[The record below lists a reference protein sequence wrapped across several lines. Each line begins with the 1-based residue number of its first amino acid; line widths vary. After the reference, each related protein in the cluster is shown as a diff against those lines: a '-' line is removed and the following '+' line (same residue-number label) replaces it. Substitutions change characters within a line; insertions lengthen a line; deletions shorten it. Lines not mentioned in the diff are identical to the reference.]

1 MITAI
6 EIRIR
11 ICQILLAAVLV
22 VTATVVAAQTRNVPV
37 KGFEADSIERA
48 NIGNKKFHSAIRPL
62 SADADTSSKYA
73 LQTVGGKSRWMLE
86 PLTEF
91 GIGMQSEY
99 NSNYYSAMLGA
110 SGTYSCRQK
119 LTLSLSVYGGYLSP
133 LGTMAALADSLGR
146 FPQMDEYGEM
156 GTGKYIAMGAEFY
169 VSYRPAQYLRLTAGK
184 GKKFVG
190 DGYRSVILSAS
201 NSGMYYFDTEVE
213 VGNFKY
219 LFSVNGGRNFDNGV
233 SATEAT
239 TKKVEPTTT
248 DGWTMRT
255 AYMIN
260 HVFSYNPAKW
270 LNIGGYE
277 TVMMIRRDSTNRTRM
292 PDLHY
297 MNPMLF
303 FRPLEFSLGSPDN
316 ALMGAFGKITINKYL
331 VGYAQFML
339 DDFNFKEIKEHND
352 TWNNKYAIQLGAK
365 GYAGGF
371 SYLLEYNYIRPY
383 IYSHDRPI
391 NSYTMYGQPL
401 AHPYGANMKEAVVNL
416 KYKMVKFDFDLLID
430 YVSRGVDFDM
440 YSYGNNVL
448 RPYTS
453 RHHNTGNVVGQGV
466 SYKTMLASLD
476 VRWRPDALRNFC
488 VFARLGVQRIIKKNG
503 DLDNTFAM
511 IGIKTSK
518 LFFDRSL

>member
-1 MITAI
+1 MKFFYHTLL
-6 EIRIR
+6 
-11 ICQILLAAVLV
+11 ILAM
-22 VTATVVAAQTRNVPV
+22 VTAANIAAAQTRNVPV
-37 KGFEADSIERA
+37 KGFEADSIECA
-48 NIGNKKFHSAIRPL
+48 NIGNKKFHSAIRPY
-62 SADADTSSKYA
+62 STDTDVSPTYA
-73 LQTVGGKSRWMLE
+73 LQTIQGNGRWMLE
-86 PLTEF
+86 PLAE
-91 GIGMQSEY
+91 IGVGTQSEY
-99 NSNYYSAMLGA
+99 YSNYYSAIGGA
-110 SGTYSCRQK
+110 SGTYSLGEK
-119 LTLSLSVYGGYLSP
+119 LTVNISAYGGYLSP
-133 LGTMAALADSLGR
+133 LGTMAGLADSLGR
-146 FPQMDEYGEM
+146 FPQMDKYSKKGD
-156 GTGKYIAMGAEFY
+156 GKYAVGGVEFY
-169 VSYRPAQYLRLTAGK
+169 ASYRPAEFLRLTAGK

-219 LFSVNGGRNFDNGV
+219 LFSINGGRNFDNGV

-255 AYMIN
+255 VYMIN

-270 LNIGGYE
+270 LNIGGFE
-277 TVMMIRRDSTNRTRM
+277 TVMMIRRDSTGRTRM

-297 MNPMLF
+297 FNPMLF

-316 ALMGAFGKITINKYL
+316 ALMGVFGKITINKYL

-352 TWNNKYAIQLGAK
+352 TWNNKYAFQLGLK
-365 GYAGGF
+365 GYAGKF

-391 NSYTMYGQPL
+391 NSYSMYGQPL
-401 AHPYGANMKEAVVNL
+401 ANPYGANMKEAVVNI
-416 KYKMVKFDFDLLID
+416 KYKMQRFDFDLLVD
-430 YVSRGVDFDM
+430 CVKRGLDFDI

-453 RHHNTGNVVGQGV
+453 RHHDRGNVVCAFGSAARRRFRQRFR
-466 SYKTMLASLD
+466 D
-476 VRWRPDALRNFC
+476 DWRQDEQ
-488 VFARLGVQRIIKKNG
+488 VF
-503 DLDNTFAM
+503 F
-511 IGIKTSK
+511 
-518 LFFDRSL
+518 

>member
-1 MITAI
+1 MKIIYQVLLALA
-6 EIRIR
+6 
-11 ICQILLAAVLV
+11 LLAADNI
-22 VTATVVAAQTRNVPV
+22 TISAQTRSVPV
-37 KGFEADSIERA
+37 KGWEADSIECA
-48 NIGNKKFHSAIRPL
+48 NIGNKKFHSALRPF
-62 SADADTSSKYA
+62 SAEADVSSKHA
-73 LQTVGGKSRWMLE
+73 LRASWNHSRFTVE
-86 PLTEF
+86 PLAELGVGT
-91 GIGMQSEY
+91 QSEY
-99 NSNYYSAMLGA
+99 SSNYYSAILGA
-110 SGTYSCRQK
+110 SSVYSFKQK
-119 LTLSLSVYGGYLSP
+119 LTVSLSLYGGYLSP
-133 LGTMAALADSLGR
+133 LGSMASLADSLGR
-146 FPQMDEYGEM
+146 FPQMDGYTDKGD
-156 GTGKYIAMGAEFY
+156 GKYFVRGVDFY
-169 VSYRPAQYLRLTAGK
+169 VSFRPADYLRLTAGK

-239 TKKVEPTTT
+239 TKMVEPALT
-248 DGWTMRT
+248 DGWKMRT
-255 AYMIN
+255 VYMIN
-260 HVFSYNPAKW
+260 HLFSYNPAKW
-270 LNIGGYE
+270 LNIGGFE
-277 TVMMIRRDSTNRTRM
+277 TVMMIRRDSTGRTRM

-316 ALMGAFGKITINKYL
+316 ALMGAFGKVTINKHL

-352 TWNNKYAIQLGAK
+352 TWNNKYAFQLGMK
-365 GYAGGF
+365 GYAGSF

-391 NSYTMYGQPL
+391 NSYSMYGQPL
-401 AHPYGANMKEAVVNL
+401 AHPYGANLKEAVFNI
-416 KYKMVKFDFDLLID
+416 KYKREKLDFDLLVD
-430 YVSRGVDFDM
+430 YVKRGMDFDI

-453 RHHNTGNVVGQGV
+453 RHHNTGNVLGQGV
-466 SYKTMLASLD
+466 GIKTLLAVLD
-476 VRWRPDALRNFC
+476 ARWRPSALRNFC
-488 VFARLGVQRIIKKNG
+488 VFAQVGVQRSSG
-503 DLDNTFAM
+503 DFQNTFAM

>member
-1 MITAI
+1 MKFFYHTLL
-6 EIRIR
+6 
-11 ICQILLAAVLV
+11 ILAM
-22 VTATVVAAQTRNVPV
+22 VTAANIAAAQTRNVPV
-37 KGFEADSIERA
+37 KGFEADSIECA
-48 NIGNKKFHSAIRPL
+48 NIGNKKFHSAIRPY
-62 SADADTSSKYA
+62 STDTDVSPTYA
-73 LQTVGGKSRWMLE
+73 LQTIQGNGRWMLE
-86 PLTEF
+86 PLAE
-91 GIGMQSEY
+91 IGVGTQSEY
-99 NSNYYSAMLGA
+99 YSNYYSAIGGA
-110 SGTYSCRQK
+110 SGTYSLGEK
-119 LTLSLSVYGGYLSP
+119 LTVNISAYGGYLSP
-133 LGTMAALADSLGR
+133 LGTMAGLADSLGR
-146 FPQMDEYGEM
+146 FPQMDKYSKKGD
-156 GTGKYIAMGAEFY
+156 GKYAVGGVEFY
-169 VSYRPAQYLRLTAGK
+169 ASYRPAEFLRLTAGK

-219 LFSVNGGRNFDNGV
+219 LFSINGGRNFDNGV

-255 AYMIN
+255 VYMIN

-270 LNIGGYE
+270 LNIGGFE
-277 TVMMIRRDSTNRTRM
+277 TVMMIRRDSTGRTRM

-297 MNPMLF
+297 FNPMLF

-316 ALMGAFGKITINKYL
+316 ALMGVFGKITINKYL

-352 TWNNKYAIQLGAK
+352 TWNNKYAFQLGLK
-365 GYAGGF
+365 GYAGKF
-371 SYLLEYNYIRPY
+371 SYLFEYNYIRPY

-391 NSYTMYGQPL
+391 NSYSMYGQPL
-401 AHPYGANMKEAVVNL
+401 ANPYGANMKEAVVNI
-416 KYKMVKFDFDLLID
+416 KYKMQRFDFDLLVD
-430 YVSRGVDFDM
+430 CVKRGLDFDI

-453 RHHNTGNVVGQGV
+453 RHHDRGNVVGQGV
-466 SYKTMLASLD
+466 GVKVYNVSLD
-476 VRWRPDALRNFC
+476 ARWKPAVLRNFC
-488 VFARLGVQRIIKKNG
+488 VFARLGVQHG
-503 DLDNTFAM
+503 DDSDNAFAM
-511 IGIKTSK
+511 IGVKTSK

>member
-1 MITAI
+1 M
-6 EIRIR
+6 
-11 ICQILLAAVLV
+11 AAV
-22 VTATVVAAQTRNVPV
+22 ATQIQAQTRIVPV
-37 KGFEADSIERA
+37 QGFEADSIECA
-48 NIGNKKFHSAIRPL
+48 NVGDKKFHSAIRGYASTTDFNP
-62 SADADTSSKYA
+62 KYA
-73 LQTVGGKSRWMLE
+73 LVSQQGKSRWTLE
-86 PLTEF
+86 PLAEF
-91 GIGMQSEY
+91 GVGTQSEY
-99 NSNYYSAMLGA
+99 YSNYYSAILGA
-110 SGTYSCRQK
+110 SGTYSFSKK
-119 LTLSLSVYGGYLSP
+119 LTVNISAYGGYLSP

-146 FPQMDEYGEM
+146 FPQVDKSSKNGD
-156 GTGKYIAMGAEFY
+156 GKYALGGVEFY
-169 VSYRPAQYLRLTAGK
+169 VSYRPAEFLRLTAGK
-184 GKKFVG
+184 GKKFIG
-190 DGYRSVILSAS
+190 DGYRSVIMSAS

-219 LFSVNGGRNFDNGV
+219 LFSINGGRNFDNGV
-233 SATEAT
+233 TATDAT

-248 DGWTMRT
+248 DGWTFRT
-255 AYMIN
+255 VYMIN

-270 LNIGGYE
+270 LNIGGFE
-277 TVMMIRRDSTNRTRM
+277 TVMMIRRDSTGRTRM

-331 VGYAQFML
+331 IGYAQFML

-352 TWNNKYAIQLGAK
+352 TWNNKYAFQLGLK
-365 GYAGGF
+365 GYAGNF

-401 AHPYGANMKEAVVNL
+401 ANPYGANLKEAIVNV
-416 KYKMVKFDFDLLID
+416 KYKMQHFDFDLLID
-430 YVSRGVDFDM
+430 VVKRGMDFDI

-453 RHHNTGNVVGQGV
+453 RHHDRGNVVGQGV
-466 SYKTMLASLD
+466 GIKMYNVFLD
-476 VRWRPDALRNFC
+476 ARWRPEALRNFS
-488 VFARLGVQRIIKKNG
+488 VFARLGVQHGK
-503 DLDNTFAM
+503 DSDNTFAM

>member
-1 MITAI
+1 MKFFYHFLI
-6 EIRIR
+6 
-11 ICQILLAAVLV
+11 VLGLV
-22 VTATVVAAQTRNVPV
+22 SAATVAAAQTRNVPI
-37 KGFEADSIERA
+37 KGFEADSIECA
-48 NIGNKKFHSAIRPL
+48 NIGNKKFHSAMRAYA
-62 SADADTSSKYA
+62 ADADASSKFA
-73 LQTVGGKSRWMLE
+73 LESVSGKNRWTLE
-86 PLTEF
+86 PLVE
-91 GIGMQSEY
+91 IGVGTQSEY
-99 NSNYYSAMLGA
+99 HSNYYSAIGGA
-110 SGTYSCRQK
+110 SGTYSFGKK
-119 LTLSLSVYGGYLSP
+119 LTVNISAYGGYLSP
-133 LGTMAALADSLGR
+133 LGTMAGLADSLGR
-146 FPQMDEYGEM
+146 FPQLDKYSKKGD
-156 GTGKYIAMGAEFY
+156 GKYAVGGVEFY
-169 VSYRPAQYLRLTAGK
+169 ASYRPAEFLRLTAGK

-219 LFSVNGGRNFDNGV
+219 LFSINGGRNFDNGV
-233 SATEAT
+233 TATDAT

-255 AYMIN
+255 VYMIN

-270 LNIGGYE
+270 LNIGGFE
-277 TVMMIRRDSTNRTRM
+277 TVMMIRRDSTGRTRM

-316 ALMGAFGKITINKYL
+316 ALMGVFGKITINKYL

-352 TWNNKYAIQLGAK
+352 TWNNKYAIQIGAK
-365 GYAGGF
+365 GYVGKF

-391 NSYTMYGQPL
+391 NSYTMFGQPL
-401 AHPYGANMKEAVVNL
+401 ANPYGANMKEAIVNI
-416 KYKMVKFDFDLLID
+416 KYYAERFDFDLLVD
-430 YVSRGVDFDM
+430 CVKRGMDFDI

-453 RHHNTGNVVGQGV
+453 RHHDRGNVVGQGV
-466 SYKTMLASLD
+466 GLKIYNVSLD
-476 VRWRPDALRNFC
+476 ARWKPVALRNFC
-488 VFARLGVQRIIKKNG
+488 VFARLGVQHSN
-503 DLDNTFAM
+503 DFNNTFAM

-518 LFFDRSL
+518 LFFDRSI